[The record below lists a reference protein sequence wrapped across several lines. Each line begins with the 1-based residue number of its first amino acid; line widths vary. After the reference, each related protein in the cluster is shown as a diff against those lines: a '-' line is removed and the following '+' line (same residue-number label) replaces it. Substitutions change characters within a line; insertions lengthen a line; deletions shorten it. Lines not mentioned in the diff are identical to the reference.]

1 MPNHL
6 LGEREKVANFST
18 SMTAIQHN
26 FVQEVILIV
35 TGKEIQLE
43 SVALIFILAP
53 AIPSNTTQILY
64 VLIKITNLKI

>member
-18 SMTAIQHN
+18 SMTAIQHS

-35 TGKEIQLE
+35 TGKGIQLE

-53 AIPSNTTQILY
+53 AIP
-64 VLIKITNLKI
+64 